1 MRLASLRVQAYLA
14 IKPVA
19 LTGPPRPAPRLVRP
33 DPRRT
38 IMRVPRHCI
47 ACGTLAAALSAVTAL
62 PAAAA
67 DAASSGASAC
77 HAPTA
82 LQARLVAK
90 ADEGV
95 DTLRDF
101 VFTRRNILRVDM
113 MEIGASLDN
122 WRAGIECV
130 RQAEA
135 ARDAK
140 RVVATLA
147 K

>member
-1 MRLASLRVQAYLA
+1 
-14 IKPVA
+14 
-19 LTGPPRPAPRLVRP
+19 
-33 DPRRT
+33 
-38 IMRVPRHCI
+38 MRVPSHCI
-47 ACGTLAAALSAVTAL
+47 ACGSLAAALFAVTAA
-62 PAAAA
+62 PAFAA
-67 DAASSGASAC
+67 DAASPRASAC
-77 HAPTA
+77 QAPTA

-95 DTLRDF
+95 DILRNF
-101 VFTRRNILRVDM
+101 VFSRRNILRVDM
-113 MEIGASLDN
+113 LEVGTSLDN

-140 RVVATLA
+140 QVVATSA